1 MIFIS
6 NPESSR
12 VFFHCILC
20 KDMGNR
26 ARIGC
31 RQYIW
36 TCLSLTYSTVWT
48 AKNQKGLMR
57 LYQSKKELILKSI
70 EAGCLA
76 IYTSDTCCCF
86 QCGQYALPWD
96 SDIPTPAKDQ
106 ELTNCLVR
114 WILSGFC
121 EQRNNCSVLFIRLQW
136 LYLYLSDNSYH

>member
-1 MIFIS
+1 MILFLIPSLPGFFFIVS
-6 NPESSR
+6 YARTWGIAHESG
-12 VFFHCILC
+12 VDNIL
-20 KDMGNR
+20 R
-26 ARIGC
+26 
-31 RQYIW
+31 
-36 TCLSLTYSTVWT
+36 TCLFLTYSTVWT